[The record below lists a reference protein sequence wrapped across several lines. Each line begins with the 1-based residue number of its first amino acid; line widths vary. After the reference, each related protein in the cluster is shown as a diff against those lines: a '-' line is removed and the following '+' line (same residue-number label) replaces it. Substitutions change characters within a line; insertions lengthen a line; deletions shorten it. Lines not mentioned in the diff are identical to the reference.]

1 MRTGL
6 VYIPNIAVGIKSH
19 NTRGRMKGKGSGS
32 FLLDGGLGGQ
42 SSYGSVDEYISTTGR
57 NPNTLQNV
65 GGSGMAKPLAF
76 RRDEMN
82 SKIKS
87 MMVKPKVKNI
97 KFNL

>member
-19 NTRGRMKGKGSGS
+19 QTRGKMKGKGVGS
-32 FLLDGGLGGQ
+32 VLLDGGLGGQ
-42 SSYGSVDEYISTTGR
+42 SSYSSIDDYISTTGR
-57 NPNTLQNV
+57 NPNTLSNV

-76 RRDEMN
+76 KRDEMN

>member
-6 VYIPNIAVGIKSH
+6 VYIPNLAVGIKSH
-19 NTRGRMKGKGSGS
+19 QTRGKMKGKGAGS
-32 FLLDGGLGGQ
+32 VLLDGGLGGQ
-42 SSYGSVDEYISTTGR
+42 SSYSSIDEYISTTGR
-57 NPNTLQNV
+57 NPNAM
-65 GGSGMAKPLAF
+65 GSGMGKPLAF

>member
-1 MRTGL
+1 MRTNM

-19 NTRGRMKGKGSGS
+19 QTRGRMKGKGSGS

-42 SSYGSVDEYISTTGR
+42 SSYSSIDDYISTTGR
-57 NPNTLQNV
+57 NPNQITNM
-65 GGSGMAKPLAF
+65 GGMGMMKPLTF
-76 RRDEMN
+76 KRDEMN